1 MGIGQTFP
9 RRNNFVSGF
18 LGVLGIS
25 LVLFGIQQASKPATD
40 EFGRVLIIGGSLL
53 SYGAWRFWPVSTPER
68 THHTTDHE
76 PYPTSAERFPA
87 ALAGMSIIMTIVWSM
102 MFTTGD
108 DDLFWTWVVLS
119 PVYLIFLGHNFLL
132 RDGMVEKSIPF
143 TASYAIACIIWI
155 IFLYIHGDPWFWR
168 SGLFTMIMW
177 LSILPP
183 LSLAL
188 LNESLNTSSEKQSL
202 NRIGIVASVPFCVT
216 GIYGVVFFIPTLI
229 LLSLGMVLK
238 PKLMI
243 RDK

>member
-53 SYGAWRFWPVSTPER
+53 SYGAWRFWPVSKPER

-143 TASYAIACIIWI
+143 TASYAIACAIWI

-216 GIYGVVFFIPTLI
+216 GIYGVIFFIPTLI

-238 PKLMI
+238 PRLMI
-243 RDK
+243 RNT

>member
-53 SYGAWRFWPVSTPER
+53 SYGAWRFWPVSKPER

-143 TASYAIACIIWI
+143 TASYACL
-155 IFLYIHGDPWFWR
+155 LY
-168 SGLFTMIMW
+168 
-177 LSILPP
+177 
-183 LSLAL
+183 
-188 LNESLNTSSEKQSL
+188 TSPSPRD
-202 NRIGIVASVPFCVT
+202 NRTSRMPSSA
-216 GIYGVVFFIPTLI
+216 
-229 LLSLGMVLK
+229 
-238 PKLMI
+238 
-243 RDK
+243 

>member
-53 SYGAWRFWPVSTPER
+53 SYGAWRFWPVSKPER

-216 GIYGVVFFIPTLI
+216 GIYGVIFFIPTLI

-238 PKLMI
+238 PRLMI
-243 RDK
+243 RNT

>member
-9 RRNNFVSGF
+9 RRNNFISGF
-18 LGVLGIS
+18 LGLLGIS

-40 EFGRVLIIGGSLL
+40 AFGRVLIIGGSLL
-53 SYGAWRFWPVSTPER
+53 SYGAWRFWPVSTTER

-76 PYPTSAERFPA
+76 PSPTSAERFPT
-87 ALAGMSIIMTIVWSM
+87 ALAGISIIMTIVWSM

-119 PVYLIFLGHNFLL
+119 PVYLIFLGQNFLL
-132 RDGMVEKSIPF
+132 HGGIIKKFIPF
-143 TASYAIACIIWI
+143 TASYAIACAIWI

-216 GIYGVVFFIPTLI
+216 GIYGVIFFIPTLI

-238 PKLMI
+238 PRLMI
-243 RDK
+243 RNT

>member
-9 RRNNFVSGF
+9 RRNNFISGF
-18 LGVLGIS
+18 LGLLGIS

-53 SYGAWRFWPVSTPER
+53 SYGAWRFWPVSKPER

-216 GIYGVVFFIPTLI
+216 GIYGVIFFIPTLI

-238 PKLMI
+238 PRLMI
-243 RDK
+243 RNT